1 MYMLYFAHIF
11 SNVCR
16 TLCPIL
22 TLLNIEIT
30 LMQCRLIPSNIII
43 NISVKHPGANGRKL
57 LVLGS
62 VKSEKVNSSK
72 KVVTKGNIFCFVS
85 SSEIQKHNYQIF
97 KKNFWRAEEE
107 ERPRLFASK
116 AFS

>member
-1 MYMLYFAHIF
+1 MLYFAHIF

-43 NISVKHPGANGRKL
+43 NISVKNPWRKWH
-57 LVLGS
+57 
-62 VKSEKVNSSK
+62 K
-72 KVVTKGNIFCFVS
+72 TVS
-85 SSEIQKHNYQIF
+85 TRKC
-97 KKNFWRAEEE
+97 
-107 ERPRLFASK
+107 
-116 AFS
+116 

>member
-30 LMQCRLIPSNIII
+30 LMQCRLIPSNITVLLIL
-43 NISVKHPGANGRKL
+43 VLKTPGANGRKL

-62 VKSEKVNSSK
+62 VKSEKVKSSK
-72 KVVTKGNIFCFVS
+72 IIVTKGNIFLLCQFM
-85 SSEIQKHNYQIF
+85 
-97 KKNFWRAEEE
+97 
-107 ERPRLFASK
+107 
-116 AFS
+116 